1 LTVVRVEAAE
11 KLAKSAKATLDA
23 FNEAAEQRAAVARL
37 IDVNREEIDGLNV
50 RTVALMADMKVVKE
64 ASENF
69 KFAREKEGRATGR
82 ARLPARA
89 GAQCE
94 LTG

>member
-37 IDVNREEIDGLNV
+37 IDVNREEIDGLNA

-69 KFAREKEGRATGR
+69 KFAREKEAGPLDVPAF
-82 ARLPARA
+82 LPAPARSVN
-89 GAQCE
+89 
-94 LTG
+94 

>member
-37 IDVNREEIDGLNV
+37 IDVNREEIDGLNA
-50 RTVALMADMKVVKE
+50 RTVALMADMKVV
-64 ASENF
+64 
-69 KFAREKEGRATGR
+69 AREKEGRATGR

>member
-1 LTVVRVEAAE
+1 VRVEAAE

-37 IDVNREEIDGLNV
+37 IDVNREEIDGLNA

-69 KFAREKEGRATGR
+69 KFAREKEGGPLDVPAF
-82 ARLPARA
+82 LPAPARSVN
-89 GAQCE
+89 
-94 LTG
+94 